1 MNQAMRAEQ
10 HQSTTG
16 ASAIHGHGDHID
28 PQNRSHIDAL
38 NQRHSDGGD
47 ADRGSGDQNNRDPL
61 GPNDGGK
68 RNQSRRDTSQR
79 REVQIISR
87 PLVRPLGSRS

>member
-1 MNQAMRAEQ
+1 MNHAMRAEQ

-47 ADRGSGDQNNRDPL
+47 ADRGSVGTTVST
-61 GPNDGGK
+61 ND
-68 RNQSRRDTSQR
+68 
-79 REVQIISR
+79 
-87 PLVRPLGSRS
+87 